1 MNKSRCQ
8 VGDKERQEREMICGR
23 HDERPLVLGL
33 TSLLVLSPLN
43 RGSSDIIKIFQSGEE
58 EE

>member
-1 MNKSRCQ
+1 M
-8 VGDKERQEREMICGR
+8 VGDRRDRKGKMICGR
-23 HDERPLVLGL
+23 HDERLLVLGL

-43 RGSSDIIKIFQSGEE
+43 QGSSDIIKIFQSGEE